1 MVQFRGCVQPSQSYQ
16 EVFLLHYL
24 IVSLPLTLIFSLLVR
39 LAERWPVDLLMHS
52 SPGTTQKCVN
62 VVGTSPG
69 KDHSETE
76 EETRVGRKNAD
87 KRLEIC
93 FALIA

>member
-16 EVFLLHYL
+16 EVFLLHYV

-69 KDHSETE
+69 KDNRKGPLRDRGGDKGGE
-76 EETRVGRKNAD
+76 EERR
-87 KRLEIC
+87 
-93 FALIA
+93 